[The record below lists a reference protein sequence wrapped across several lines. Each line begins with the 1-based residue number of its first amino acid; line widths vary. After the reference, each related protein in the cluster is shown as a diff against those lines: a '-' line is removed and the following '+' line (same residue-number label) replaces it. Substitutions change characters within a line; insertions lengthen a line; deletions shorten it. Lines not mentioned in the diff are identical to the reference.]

1 MNQRQFVR
9 YVDTL
14 VDEKVRLDEGV
25 TVDDFVMSFI
35 ESIQDQLE
43 NKNFEKELKQLI
55 TEAENPELAKKIRL
69 EREQK
74 EKEEKEQA
82 AEAQSKQ

>member
-1 MNQRQFVR
+1 
-9 YVDTL
+9 
-14 VDEKVRLDEGV
+14 
-25 TVDDFVMSFI
+25 
-35 ESIQDQLE
+35 LE

-74 EKEEKEQA
+74 EKEEKE
-82 AEAQSKQ
+82 